1 MTVPNE
7 GYTYTI
13 PPCLAPGSYLVRH
26 EIIALHSAWASGEA
40 QFYPSCHQL
49 TVSGSGSVVPTEGL
63 VSFPG
68 AYKADEAGILLNV
81 WNGTFVLLGPSF
93 VSDKKLTMVFSAAGN
108 YTIPGPAVF
117 ECPK

>member
-1 MTVPNE
+1 MAVPNE

-26 EIIALHSAWASGEA
+26 EIIALHSAWAAGEA

-49 TVSGSGSVVPTEGL
+49 TVSGSGTVVPTEGL

-81 WNGTFVLLGPSF
+81 WNGTFESCSVLLSS
-93 VSDKKLTMVFSAAGN
+93 VTRS
-108 YTIPGPAVF
+108 
-117 ECPK
+117 